1 MQTRTCN
8 LKKFSPYWW
17 PKFLIWLLLKYIDI
31 LTENYSCKSKKN
43 QAIKKKNGKFVVV
56 FVLFGWI
63 SDLEIQHWIFHPWE
77 WQCTEENCLPCW
89 KTTACESLSLGGGWA
104 WVVTISDYHLT
115 VILWLKENGLWSH
128 SNSCWTG
135 IHIMRNHHWIWHL
148 GGLLL
153 AAGSEGLNH
162 HSDVRVLII

>member
-17 PKFLIWLLLKYIDI
+17 PKLFDMAFIEIHRYNDRKLFF
-31 LTENYSCKSKKN
+31 KSKKN
-43 QAIKKKNGKFVVV
+43 QGIKKKNGKLVVV

-77 WQCTEENCLPCW
+77 WQCSEENCLPCG
-89 KTTACESLSLGGGWA
+89 KNTACESPSLGGGWA

-135 IHIMRNHHWIWHL
+135 IHIMKNHHWIWHL

-153 AAGSEGLNH
+153 AAGSGGLNH
-162 HSDVRVLII
+162 HSDVSVLTI